1 MTAAGMRHAKP
12 PARGIKYNI
21 VYQIKTLYCLAVN
34 MVNYAFRN
42 AKTKSHLME
51 AMRAEMVL
59 HEAPEEV
66 YLHFDLCLI
75 KKSPGLVTGRKVPL

>member
-1 MTAAGMRHAKP
+1 
-12 PARGIKYNI
+12 
-21 VYQIKTLYCLAVN
+21 

-59 HEAPEEV
+59 HEALEEV

-75 KKSPGLVTGRKVPL
+75 QKIPGLVTGRKVPL